1 MGKKKKIF
9 VLAGMVALL
18 VITGVLNIV
27 LNQTSDRDRDVGGIV
42 NRNYFEMVRADN
54 LALRQETKMWLQ
66 VVIQGGGEGRA
77 AAEAQMLEI
86 TNAMIM
92 EGMLEDNIRALGFSE
107 VLVTSSGHFITVIL
121 RSNDLTDIQV
131 AKIVSIITTNTDRTP
146 SNIRIM
152 EIE

>member
-27 LNQTSDRDRDVGGIV
+27 LNRPTDPGQDVNAV
-42 NRNYFEMVRADN
+42 QRCYFQMVRADN
-54 LALRQETKMWLQ
+54 IAVRQETMMFLQ
-66 VVIQGGGEGRA
+66 AVIDGGGEGRA
-77 AAEAQMLEI
+77 EAEAQKLAI
-86 TNAMIM
+86 TSAMIIEDKL
-92 EGMLEDNIRALGFSE
+92 EGQIRGLGHQE
-107 VLVTSSGHFITVIL
+107 VLVTASGHFLTVIL
-121 RSNDLTDIQV
+121 RTDGLTDIQV
-131 AKIVSIITTNTDRTP
+131 AQIVRIITSNTDRTP